1 MGGGSMT
8 NSLTPWFAGTEKPVR
23 AGWYERQGFP
33 ENVMSYWN
41 GVVWMYGGN
50 GTGWYV
56 HPRQDLPWRGV
67 LRDAQA
73 LEVVHG

>member
-8 NSLTPWFAGTEKPVR
+8 DDLTPWFDGSEKPVR
-23 AGWYERQGFP
+23 AGWYERQSFP

-41 GVVWMYGGN
+41 GTVWMCRGSGA
-50 GTGWYV
+50 GWYV

-67 LRDAQA
+67 LRDR
-73 LEVVHG
+73 GIGRRP